1 MLDELRIWLEQIV
14 PLEQVD
20 LYVTA
25 FEDLR
30 DINDLS
36 AETEFCLLWQEKD
49 RIYGG
54 ELLDSL
60 RAILNTGARKALR
73 SHGIFFTEE
82 TNISLLTKA
91 LEGII
96 WLNNTEDSDEVV
108 KIFSGDYTD
117 KDKLAILFQYVN
129 NDSLEI
135 WQDSITDVSQ
145 LFIARVLED
154 HSETRIIHEEFSN
167 YDLSALTRY
176 EVKFQNR
183 LYRKAVELGANPGVI
198 DVVTLLEMFR
208 EQLSQWY
215 PFSPREAAID
225 IAGLVLFSDLEQKNL
240 SKQAGLLAERFYT
253 DAGFMQALN
262 AQLGQVF
269 GEIQI
274 YG

>member
-198 DVVTLLEMFR
+198 DAVTLLEMFR
-208 EQLSQWY
+208 EQLSQWS

>member
-108 KIFSGDYTD
+108 KIFNGDYTD

-198 DVVTLLEMFR
+198 DAATLLEMFR

>member
-117 KDKLAILFQYVN
+117 RDKLAILFQYVN

-198 DVVTLLEMFR
+198 DAVTLLEMFR
-208 EQLSQWY
+208 EQLSQWS

>member
-183 LYRKAVELGANPGVI
+183 LHRKAVELGANPGVI
-198 DVVTLLEMFR
+198 DAATLLEMFR
-208 EQLSQWY
+208 EQLSQWC

-225 IAGLVLFSDLEQKNL
+225 IA
-240 SKQAGLLAERFYT
+240 
-253 DAGFMQALN
+253 
-262 AQLGQVF
+262 
-269 GEIQI
+269 
-274 YG
+274 